1 MKAAPIMREQANPPA
16 RAMPVRLG
24 LLCGLS
30 ALLMSAAMP
39 QPHGVGSAAGM
50 VGALASSCPD
60 GDFNDYSNKT
70 LELCNFNG
78 MKLTNAK
85 FINAKLKGV
94 SFTRANLTGADFTGA
109 TFLDSGNS
117 VLPTDFSF
125 ATLDNAKFSNA
136 TFNGPTYFTYASM
149 TCVDFSNTVL
159 NNGNPVF
166 GESLLFAAGLNCQ
179 PKFVG
184 ATMNCEFVSQWN
196 QFDMTTANVSACAPQ
211 LQTVQGRPGHDFS
224 GGNYSGVVFDR
235 LNLTGS
241 KWTGANLERASFQGA
256 TLDNATGLNST
267 TDANGQA
274 VTARLSAAKFN
285 SASAQNVDFS
295 GAQLYGANFAS
306 ANLSGSKFAGAFLI
320 ANTAA
325 TPPIQDAANFNN
337 AYLPNV
343 NFTGAK
349 LASVKFEHASF
360 YTSNLGATP
369 VFPCPTTCSGA
380 LSCGCAVATGA
391 DLTRASFA
399 GAYLAGV
406 DFSGA
411 TRVNGTNF
419 SSAILVGSSFGS
431 VQFQVAGGAAP
442 DFSGAMLQGV
452 IFNSDAA
459 LNGAI
464 FVDAFL
470 DFGVGVSGGGQM
482 YLKLTGDYLQFAG
495 RSGSK
500 RSTCVGAVYGSF
512 SQVPATLI
520 ATCPDNFSGACGA
533 GTPKP
538 NPNPR
543 WKGRTALSANGG
555 VSGWYEKDAT
565 YESKAPANAEC
576 NANNLD
582 PNW

>member
-1 MKAAPIMREQANPPA
+1 MRDNPPA
-16 RAMPVRLG
+16 RATPVRLSVLG
-24 LLCGLS
+24 ALI
-30 ALLMSAAMP
+30 ALLMSAALLQP
-39 QPHGVGSAAGM
+39 QRVASAASTI
-50 VGALASSCPD
+50 GALPSSCPSLAN
-60 GDFNDYSNKT
+60 NDYSNQT
-70 LELCNFNG
+70 LVLCNFNRRNLAG
-78 MKLTNAK
+78 VK

-94 SFTRANLTGADFTGA
+94 SFVRANLIGADFTGA

-125 ATLDNAKFSNA
+125 ARLDHAKFINA
-136 TFNGPTYFTYASM
+136 VFNGLTYFTYASM

-159 NNGNPVF
+159 NNSNPVF
-166 GESLLFAAGLNCQ
+166 GDSLLNATGQSCRA
-179 PKFVG
+179 KFVG

-196 QFDMTTANVSACAPQ
+196 QLDMTTANVSACAPQ

-224 GGNYSGVVFDR
+224 GGNYSGVVFDQ

-256 TLDNATGLNST
+256 TLDNATGLNGT
-267 TDANGQA
+267 TDGNGQA

-349 LASVKFEHASF
+349 LASAKFEHASF

-369 VFPCPTTCSGA
+369 VFPCPTVCSGA

-391 DLTRASFA
+391 DLTSASFT

-406 DFSGA
+406 DFSGS

-419 SSAILVGSSFGS
+419 SSAILVGSSFSS

-470 DFGVGVSGGGQM
+470 DFGAGPSKGNQV
-482 YLKLTGDYLQFAG
+482 YLNLTGDYLQFAG

-533 GTPKP
+533 GTPRP

-543 WKGRTALSANGG
+543 WKGRTVLSANGG
-555 VSGWYEKDAT
+555 VFGWYQNDAT
-565 YESKAPANAEC
+565 YESKAPANAAC
-576 NANNLD
+576 NATNLD
-582 PNW
+582 QTW